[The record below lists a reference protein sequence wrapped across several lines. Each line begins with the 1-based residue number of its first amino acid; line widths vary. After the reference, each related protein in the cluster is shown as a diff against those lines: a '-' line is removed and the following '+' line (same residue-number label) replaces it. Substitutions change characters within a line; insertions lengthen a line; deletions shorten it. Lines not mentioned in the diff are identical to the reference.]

1 MNTNTKTT
9 ARKPEH
15 QIARK
20 QYAALAAHYGAIGS
34 AAIRAALQ
42 FRKPATSPAVG
53 KAK

>member
-1 MNTNTKTT
+1 MNAKTT
-9 ARKPEH
+9 ARKPE
-15 QIARK
+15 QQVARK

-42 FRKPATSPAVG
+42 FRKPATA

>member
-1 MNTNTKTT
+1 MTTKTQAT
-9 ARKPEH
+9 ARKPEQ

-42 FRKPATSPAVG
+42 FRKPATA